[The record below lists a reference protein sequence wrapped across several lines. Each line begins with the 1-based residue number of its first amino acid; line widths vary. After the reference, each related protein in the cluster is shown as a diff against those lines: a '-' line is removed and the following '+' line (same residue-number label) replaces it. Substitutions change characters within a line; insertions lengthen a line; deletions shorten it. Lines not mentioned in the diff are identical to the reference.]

1 MYRFLIAI
9 SLIAASCEAAQP
21 ETRSETLI
29 AKLTREYL
37 EACNPKKGQTNC
49 NKQAFKQKLEY
60 EKHLAEKKMI
70 TPVLFVDEVL
80 VAQEENVKS
89 NIVAAREH
97 FLNKN
102 KQSNTAPAFKLL
114 NPPKKQVSNRR
125 RRN

>member
-89 NIVAAREH
+89 NIFAARH